1 MAGATSGIIGGMN
14 PLIYESSSPYT
25 IWFFQA
31 VIIITIS
38 QLLYYPLSFIKQPR
52 VIAEVLTGIILGH
65 TVVGRIPNFTK
76 YVFPSESIPGL
87 TLTANIG
94 ICLLLFM
101 VGCEVDVPFIK
112 MHLKT
117 ALSVGVFNMAVPFG
131 LGCALSIGLWKEY
144 RIGVE
149 GLPEI
154 EFTTFM
160 VFIAVAMCIT
170 AFPVLVR
177 ILTEL
182 RLVRDRVGIVVL
194 AAGITNDL
202 LGWILLALSI
212 TLANATNSAVTGY
225 IVLVTIGWCL
235 FIIYPVRFV
244 LRWYLIKV
252 LKDLEN
258 PSGPSRVAMLVILL
272 LMFSSAFFT
281 DIIGVHPIFGAFIVG
296 VIVPRENNY
305 VINFT
310 SRIEDIVN
318 IVFVPIYFGIAGL
331 NVDLG
336 LLNKGIDWAWAFG
349 LIGVAMVGKIFGG
362 LVAAKCHGLYWRE
375 SLTVGILMSCKGIVE
390 IVVLQTGL
398 RSHIISQKTYSM
410 FILMALITTFL
421 TTPLTLLCYPKQYRE
436 EIQDRL
442 KNKEE
447 NGKSKEVSMVVK
459 YNDFN
464 FDKLIVSV
472 DTIETV
478 ANNLLLLDLMFE
490 YGEFAVHAISLK
502 TLSER
507 TADLLHASML
517 HESRFELDLNTLN
530 PILSILKMFCH
541 FKKFTFTSEIMFVLP
556 ENKYQC
562 LADCATVT
570 NNSLLI
576 ETINQSEFSIDNLE
590 RIIEDLGDTNCSKM
604 LFINNNQQ
612 GDNSLSA
619 DVSSRNTELQTF
631 FSNETI
637 IDPNLFD
644 VDSITLILL
653 NEDLSNSDLISLKLF
668 EIFVKNSDI
677 NKGSVLISMDTSSS
691 GYQTFSEII
700 DSIKLKLNS
709 KLNVVNRSELKKVS
723 TGESSWSADLDE
735 NCNQL
740 VILSSTEGPY
750 IPQVEKLIEE
760 NKKLVLIFQE

>member
-65 TVVGRIPNFTK
+65 TVLGRIPNFTK

-144 RIGVE
+144 RVGVE

-225 IVLVTIGWCL
+225 IVLVTIVWCL

-362 LVAAKCHGLYWRE
+362 LVAAKFHGLYWRE

-637 IDPNLFD
+637 IDPNLFE

-677 NKGSVLISMDTSSS
+677 NKGSVLISMDTSAS

-700 DSIKLKLNS
+700 DSMKLKLNS

-760 NKKLVLIFQE
+760 NKKLVLIF